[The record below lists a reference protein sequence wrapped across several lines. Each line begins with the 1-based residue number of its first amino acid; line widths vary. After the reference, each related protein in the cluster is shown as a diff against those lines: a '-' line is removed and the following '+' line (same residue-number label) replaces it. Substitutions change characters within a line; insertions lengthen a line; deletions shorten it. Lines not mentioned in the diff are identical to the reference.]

1 MKPEEHRPRV
11 QKTRTHLLTLIT
23 LLLTLGIG
31 ALFAR
36 AIWTLKDE
44 HWTAT
49 QRINTSLAQTLDRSI
64 TRAIDAYDL
73 SLQGV
78 VAGLSDPDIMGL
90 PARQRHSALFDQSLR
105 QRGAAG
111 VLVLDVRGDV
121 VFDSGGVEP
130 RKANL
135 ADRGYFQALQQ
146 GNYTGLYIDVPLY
159 SRVTGKHTLAMA
171 RPYHHA
177 DGRFAGVVVG
187 GLRIAYFSE
196 LLSALDLGE
205 HSGITL
211 FRSDGTVVVRFPY
224 REDDVGKSIAGTD
237 NLRRIQAERSGSFLG
252 TSVLDGVERFYT
264 FRQVGDYPLILSV
277 AQSTQSILAD
287 WRRSAVVLGG
297 FALLLMLAGVVLA
310 ALLTPELRRRQQ
322 VAGQLQQ
329 AEHYLH
335 TILDNLPSLISYWDL
350 DQCNRF
356 VNKASMAMYGRG
368 PEALRGLTARE
379 ILGEKDYAIVKPYVE
394 QALLGHPQLFERTV
408 TDASGRLRHTVVS
421 YIPDRD
427 GDHGPLRGFFVQMTD
442 ISERKRMEEELF
454 QEKELMRLTLHSIG
468 DAVICT
474 DAQGLVTYLNPVAR
488 RMTGWQAFDAAGH
501 DVDEV
506 APLYLAN
513 GQQTQPSPLRVALAT
528 QAACGPTRGV
538 VLRRKDGQ
546 RFEVEESASP
556 IIDRQRQLT
565 GAVMVLHDVTETM
578 AMAERM
584 ARLAQYDPLTD
595 LPNRVL
601 LQDRAQHALAVARRD
616 GKGLAVMYLDLDGF
630 KQVNDTLGHDA
641 GDQLLVEFAR
651 RLAAAM
657 RQSDTVCRQGGDEF
671 VVLLPAL
678 ASPAQIRTVV
688 RKVLAIV
695 QQPFVLQGQELHIGL
710 SGGLALFPQHGDSY
724 DVLARHADTAMY
736 AAKRAGRMQMRCYA
750 GPDAEPDWVDPGDV
764 QDSAPSGL

>member
-11 QKTRTHLLTLIT
+11 QKTRSHLLTLIT

-710 SGGLALFPQHGDSY
+710 SGGLVLFPQHGDSY

-750 GPDAEPDWVDPGDV
+750 GPDAEPERVDPGDE

>member
-187 GLRIAYFSE
+187 GLRIEYFSE

-651 RLAAAM
+651 RLTAAM

-678 ASPAQIRTVV
+678 ATPAQIRTVV
-688 RKVLAIV
+688 RKVLAV
-695 QQPFVLQGQELHIGL
+695 AQQPFVLQGQELHIGV

-736 AAKRAGRMQMRCYA
+736 AAKRAGRMQVRCYA
-750 GPDAEPDWVDPGDV
+750 GQGAEPEYVDPDDV
-764 QDSAPSGL
+764 QDSVPSDL

>member
-750 GPDAEPDWVDPGDV
+750 GPDAEPERVDPGDE

>member
-651 RLAAAM
+651 RLTAAM

-678 ASPAQIRTVV
+678 ATPAQIRTVV
-688 RKVLAIV
+688 RKVLAV
-695 QQPFVLQGQELHIGL
+695 AQQPFVLQGQELHIGV

-736 AAKRAGRMQMRCYA
+736 AAKRAGRMQVRCYA
-750 GPDAEPDWVDPGDV
+750 GQGAEPEYVDPDDV
-764 QDSAPSGL
+764 QDSVPSDL

>member
-513 GQQTQPSPLRVALAT
+513 GQQTQPSPLRVALST

-710 SGGLALFPQHGDSY
+710 SGGLVLFPQHGDSY

-750 GPDAEPDWVDPGDV
+750 GPDAEPERVDPGDE
-764 QDSAPSGL
+764 QDSMPSGL

>member
-11 QKTRTHLLTLIT
+11 QKTRSHLLTLIT

-750 GPDAEPDWVDPGDV
+750 GPDAEPERVDPGDE